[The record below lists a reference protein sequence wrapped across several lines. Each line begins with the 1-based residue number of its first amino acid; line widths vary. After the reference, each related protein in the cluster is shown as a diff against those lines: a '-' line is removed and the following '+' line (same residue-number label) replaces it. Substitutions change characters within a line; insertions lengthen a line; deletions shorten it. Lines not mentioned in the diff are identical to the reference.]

1 MKFSGSTSSGCAAQP
16 AGAGAAGSGAA
27 ACLES
32 PAAAYA
38 GGLLL
43 QGPHMSLLLP
53 ALMAGAPPAL
63 MLMLLLPWGPAG
75 DVLPAHVM
83 AGLCARDRERPAAAA
98 AAAAATACKCFWAS
112 SGDNSLPFSLK
123 RGPLGTEVLMGA
135 SFRALLGMPEAA
147 SCPAAAGWLARSW
160 LLMLLPVLLLR
171 FRGTAMGVVLAPW
184 VRAAESAAACCKLLQ
199 LPGTGII
206 TDCW

>member
-16 AGAGAAGSGAA
+16 TCACAAGGGAA
-27 ACLES
+27 ACLGS

-43 QGPHMSLLLP
+43 QGPHMPLLLP
-53 ALMAGAPPAL
+53 ALMAGAPAL

-75 DVLPAHVM
+75 DALPAHVM
-83 AGLCARDRERPAAAA
+83 AGLWARDRERPAAAA

-112 SGDNSLPFSLK
+112 SGDNSLPFSRM

-147 SCPAAAGWLARSW
+147 SCPAAAGWLAKSW

-171 FRGTAMGVVLAPW
+171 FRGTAMGVVVGPW
-184 VRAAESAAACCKLLQ
+184 ARAAVSAAACCKLLQ